1 MFEVLTATLVVIS
14 ALALVA
20 ISLALSDVVI
30 GLWLRFTVLPNLR
43 ESFGSLQ
50 QSIKELASAEM
61 ANITV
66 HGEVAR

>member
-1 MFEVLTATLVVIS
+1 MIELLTTTLVVIS

-30 GLWLRFTVLPNLR
+30 GLWLRVTVLPSLR
-43 ESFGSLQ
+43 EPFGSLQ

-66 HGEVAR
+66 HGEVVR